1 MRVKVMK
8 TFRDK
13 YTKKVYK
20 PGEVLNLKKDRV
32 DEILAVGKDL
42 IEQEKK
48 SK

>member
-1 MRVKVMK
+1 MKVKVLH

-32 DEILAVGKDL
+32 DEILSVGKL
-42 IEQEKK
+42 VEPEKK
-48 SK
+48 K